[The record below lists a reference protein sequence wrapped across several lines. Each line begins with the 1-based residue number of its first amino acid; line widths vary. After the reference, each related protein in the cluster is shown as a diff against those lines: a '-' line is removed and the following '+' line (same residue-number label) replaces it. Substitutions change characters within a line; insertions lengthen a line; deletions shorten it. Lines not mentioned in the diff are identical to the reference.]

1 VANGKR
7 SDPATI
13 VLAVAVGF
21 FVVAS
26 VLSVSLVATRLGAG
40 GSGSGGIL
48 NREHL
53 SVLAAIASFGGLFGF
68 FLWKSRRGKP
78 LHLRRLPGITAIEE
92 AVGRATE
99 MGRPVLYVPGIDRI
113 DEIQTLAGI
122 AVLGQVA
129 RMVAEY
135 DAGIVVPTRDP
146 VVMSVCEETV
156 RQSYL
161 AAGRPDAYQADT
173 VRFLSDEQFAYTAGV
188 DGIMLRERPAA
199 NIYMGGFY
207 AESLI
212 LAETGFASGAIQ
224 VAGTANIPQLPFFIT
239 ACDYTLIAEEFYAA
253 SAYLSKEPKILASV
267 KASDYFKVLV
277 ILAILLG
284 ILWVNLPAEW
294 VDVLRRMMRDVMR
307 G

>member
-1 VANGKR
+1 VERNNRYRFLGALLLLGL
-7 SDPATI
+7 I
-13 VLAVAVGF
+13 V
-21 FVVAS
+21 
-26 VLSVSLVATRLGAG
+26 SVSLAMAQEPAG
-40 GSGSGGIL
+40 NEASADEVRTGIWRFL
-48 NREHL
+48 NRDHL
-53 SVLAAIASFGGLFGF
+53 TVLVAIVGFGALFGF
-68 FLWKSRRGKP
+68 FLWVSRRGKT
-78 LHLRRLPGITAIEE
+78 LYLRRLPGIAAIEE

-122 AVLGQVA
+122 AVLGHVA

-135 DAGIVVPTRDP
+135 DARIVVPTRDS

-161 AAGRPDAYQADT
+161 AAGRPDAYQPDI
-173 VRFLSDEQFAYTAGV
+173 VRYLSDEQFAYTAGV

-253 SAYLSKEPKILASV
+253 SAYLSKEPKILASI
-267 KASDYFKVLV
+267 KASDYFKILV

-284 ILWVNLPAEW
+284 ILWVNAPEEW
-294 VDVLRRMMRDVMR
+294 TEAVR
-307 G
+307 GWF

>member
-1 VANGKR
+1 
-7 SDPATI
+7 
-13 VLAVAVGF
+13 VLLLALI
-21 FVVAS
+21 
-26 VLSVSLVATRLGAG
+26 LSVALVAAQEPG
-40 GSGSGGIL
+40 GDQAPANEARPGIWRYL
-48 NREHL
+48 HREHL
-53 SVLAAIASFGGLFGF
+53 SVLVAVAGFGSLFGF
-68 FLWKSRRGKP
+68 FLWVSRRGKA
-78 LHLRRLPGITAIEE
+78 LYLRRLPGIAAIEE

-122 AVLGQVA
+122 AVLGHVA

-135 DAGIVVPTRDP
+135 DARIVVPTRDS

-161 AAGRPDAYQADT
+161 AAGRPDAYQPDI
-173 VRFLSDEQFAYTAGV
+173 VRYLSDEQFAYTAGV

-199 NIYMGGFY
+199 NIFMGGFY

-224 VAGTANIPQLPFFIT
+224 VAGTASIAQLPFFIT
-239 ACDYTLIAEEFYAA
+239 SCDYTLIAEEFYAA
-253 SAYLSKEPKILASV
+253 SAYLSKDPKILSSI
-267 KASDYFKVLV
+267 KASDYFKILV

-284 ILWVNLPAEW
+284 ILLASLPAEW
-294 VDVLRRMMRDVMR
+294 TEAL
-307 G
+307 GGWF